1 MKAKMQSLQLQEMMQ
16 QHKRHPEYDLVLPSF
31 LLKKKK
37 LRTLKANDILL
48 LGLAHLELELHQ
60 EGISCAA
67 VDLDSHG
74 ETLKVK
80 ITKINNTLADTFT
93 AKKYEKI
100 TCSFGKIQSR
110 QLEVGHKVEVS
121 VLNMNKVTLYVDN
134 TKIAEAKL
142 VMADEEIALNI
153 IEVNDGKR

>member
-16 QHKRHPEYDLVLPSF
+16 RHKRHPEYDLVLPSF

-48 LGLAHLELELHQ
+48 LGLTHLELELHQ

-67 VDLDSHG
+67 VDLDSRG

-100 TCSFGKIQSR
+100 TGSFGKIQSR
-110 QLEVGHKVEVS
+110 QLEAGHKVEVS

-142 VMADEEIALNI
+142 VMVDEEIALNI

>member
-1 MKAKMQSLQLQEMMQ
+1 MKGKMQSLHLQEMMQ
-16 QHKRHPEYDLVLPSF
+16 QHKRHPEYDIVLPSF
-31 LLKKKK
+31 LMKKKK
-37 LRTLKANDILL
+37 LLKLKVNDVLL
-48 LGLAHLELELHQ
+48 LGLTHLELELHQ
-60 EGISCAA
+60 NGSSCAT

-80 ITKINNTLADTFT
+80 IRNINHTLPTIFS

-110 QLEVGHKVEVS
+110 QLEVGHKIEVS
-121 VLNMNKVTLYVDN
+121 VLNMKQVTLYVDN

-142 VMADEEIALNI
+142 VMVDEEIALNI
-153 IEVNDGKR
+153 IEVNDEKR